1 MVMPLCTQSANGK
14 SVSIVCRS
22 SLICVLQ
29 SVRTASVEVIEALI
43 SAGADPNCKNQ
54 HNTAITPLTLVLL
67 RGASSTAVGS
77 GLIGQG
83 EEAAFGLSG
92 ALLTHSVDTSSA
104 GGDFAE
110 SHGANGKSFRH
121 STSSAAAAPEET
133 DKSSS
138 LVGRRVWIKAAEML
152 VKSGEYLLH

>member
-1 MVMPLCTQSANGK
+1 M
-14 SVSIVCRS
+14 
-22 SLICVLQ
+22 
-29 SVRTASVEVIEALI
+29 EVIEALI

-67 RGASSTAVGS
+67 RGAASTAVGS

-92 ALLTHSVDTSSA
+92 ALLTHSSADAGAADFSESKTGFKHTNGTAGAEVDTDKA
-104 GGDFAE
+104 G
-110 SHGANGKSFRH
+110 H
-121 STSSAAAAPEET
+121 
-133 DKSSS
+133 

-152 VKSGEYLLH
+152 VKSGE